1 MVIGCC
7 SVRFYLHGNNSLKG
21 KRRVVRAIKDR
32 LKNDFNVSVAEVGDQ
47 DVWKSINLGIS
58 VVGVDQPYING
69 LLSKVIDAIDRMNLA
84 EIVDCKTE
92 ILKIGSDNYQEIY
105 IFID

>member
-7 SVRFYLHGNNSLKG
+7 SVKFYLHGNNSLKG

-47 DVWKSINLGIS
+47 DVWRSLHIGIS
-58 VVGVDQPYING
+58 AVGSSRSYMDG
-69 LLSKVIDAIDRMNLA
+69 LMSKVVDAIDRMNLA
-84 EIVDCKTE
+84 EIVNFKTE
-92 ILKIGSDNYQEIY
+92 ILNMGSGDY
-105 IFID
+105 

>member
-7 SVRFYLHGNNSLKG
+7 SIKFYLHGNNSLKG

-47 DVWKSINLGIS
+47 NVWQSLHIGIS
-58 VVGVDQPYING
+58 AVGSNRPYMDSLI
-69 LLSKVIDAIDRMNLA
+69 SKVVDAIDKMNLA
-84 EIVDCKTE
+84 EMVNCKTE
-92 ILKIGSDNYQEIY
+92 TLNMGSGD
-105 IFID
+105 F

>member
-58 VVGVDQPYING
+58 VVGVDQPYIDG

-92 ILKIGSDNYQEIY
+92 TLKIGSYNY
-105 IFID
+105 

>member
-7 SVRFYLHGNNSLKG
+7 CVKFYLHGNNSLKG
-21 KRRVVRAIKDR
+21 KRRVVRALKDR

-47 DVWKSINLGIS
+47 DVWQSINLGIS
-58 VVGVDQPYING
+58 AVGVDQPYIDG

-92 ILKIGSDNYQEIY
+92 TLKIGSEIY
-105 IFID
+105 

>member
-7 SVRFYLHGNNSLKG
+7 SVKFYLHGNNSLKG
-21 KRRVVRAIKDR
+21 KRRVVRALKDR

-47 DVWKSINLGIS
+47 DVWQSINLGIS
-58 VVGVDQPYING
+58 AVGVDQPYIDG

-84 EIVDCKTE
+84 EIIDCKTE
-92 ILKIGSDNYQEIY
+92 TLKIGSEIY
-105 IFID
+105 

>member
-7 SVRFYLHGNNSLKG
+7 SIKFYLHGNNSLKG

-47 DVWKSINLGIS
+47 DVWQSIHIGIS
-58 VVGVDQPYING
+58 AVGSNRPYMDG
-69 LLSKVIDAIDRMNLA
+69 LISKVVDAIDKMNLA
-84 EIVDCKTE
+84 EMVNCKTE
-92 ILKIGSDNYQEIY
+92 TLNMGSGD
-105 IFID
+105 F

>member
-7 SVRFYLHGNNSLKG
+7 SVKFYLHGNNSLKG

-32 LKNDFNVSVAEVGDQ
+32 LKNDFNISVAEVGNQ
-47 DVWKSINLGIS
+47 DVWQSINLGIS
-58 VVGVDQPYING
+58 AVGANQPYING

-92 ILKIGSDNYQEIY
+92 ILKIGSDNY
-105 IFID
+105 

>member
-7 SVRFYLHGNNSLKG
+7 SIKFYLHGNNSLKG

-47 DVWKSINLGIS
+47 DVWQSLHIGIS
-58 VVGVDQPYING
+58 AVGSNRPYMDG
-69 LLSKVIDAIDRMNLA
+69 LMSKVIDAIDRMNLA

-92 ILKIGSDNYQEIY
+92 TLNMGSGDS
-105 IFID
+105 